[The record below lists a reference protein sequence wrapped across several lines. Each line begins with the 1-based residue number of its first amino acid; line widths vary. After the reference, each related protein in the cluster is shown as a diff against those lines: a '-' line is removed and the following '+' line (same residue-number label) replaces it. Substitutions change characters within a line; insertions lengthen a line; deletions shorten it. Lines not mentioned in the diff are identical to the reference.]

1 LLARVEFGIDGEGS
15 AMTDAISDTQIQP
28 VRFIKVRIEPARQQ
42 DVATICDLIKELAEF
57 ERLQD
62 QFVATEE
69 RLRASLFSAHPY
81 AEVLMARLN
90 DEAVGFALFFHNY
103 STFRAQP
110 GIYLEDLYIR
120 PAYRGR
126 GYGKALLS
134 HIAQL
139 AVQRN
144 CGRFE
149 WSVLDWNQRAID
161 FYKKLGA
168 VPLNDWTMFR
178 VSDQALEDLG
188 RQVDQT

>member
-1 LLARVEFGIDGEGS
+1 MLLAMVMEDGMS
-15 AMTDAISDTQIQP
+15 DSISDTQIQP
-28 VRFIKVRIEPARQQ
+28 VRFPKVRIEPALPT
-42 DVATICDLIKELAEF
+42 DVPVICELIKELAEF

-62 QFVATEE
+62 QFIATDD
-69 RLRASLFSAHPY
+69 RLRESLFGARPR
-81 AEVLMARLN
+81 AEVLMARLHG
-90 DEAVGFALFFHNY
+90 EAVGFALFFHNY

-110 GIYLEDLYIR
+110 GIYLEDLYVR
-120 PAYRGR
+120 PPYRGR

-139 AVQRN
+139 AVDRG

-161 FYKKLGA
+161 FYKELGA

-178 VSDQALEDLG
+178 VSDQAL
-188 RQVDQT
+188 VDMAKQADDT

>member
-1 LLARVEFGIDGEGS
+1 
-15 AMTDAISDTQIQP
+15 MTDPTSDTQIQP
-28 VRFIKVRIEPARQQ
+28 VRFANVRIEPAVPA
-42 DVATICDLIKELAEF
+42 DVPVISGLIQELAEF

-62 QFVATEE
+62 QFVATDA
-69 RLRASLFSAHPY
+69 RLHDSLFGARPY

-90 DEAVGFALFFHNY
+90 DESVGFALFFHNY

-139 AVQRN
+139 AVTRG

-178 VSDQALEDLG
+178 VTDEALVQLG
-188 RQVDQT
+188 KVAADDT